1 MSPLE
6 RLKRIEKDLTD
17 LLSRSTSRADTIA
30 ITDALKHVINL
41 RSELTDP
48 SAVVTVNEYTAGGTA

>member
-1 MSPLE
+1 MSPSE
-6 RLKRIEKDLTD
+6 RLNRIEKDLTD
-17 LLSRSTSRADTIA
+17 LLSRSISRADTIA

-48 SAVVTVNEYTAGGTA
+48 SPVVTVNEYTAGGTA